1 MITGRDALATIE
13 DTISKAR
20 KSETSLDTALRSA
33 EESATRLLAERTSA
47 FQQLARVRLDSMLQ
61 DGVTGPLDHAE
72 RRALEM
78 VQHRSI
84 ELKEEARQRTTL
96 FAAVQAAENDRHR
109 KAEQLEQALAGLE
122 SIRKASQPKIR
133 ASVIWKNQ
141 MDKIA
146 VAEKIAEESEKKT
159 LLSEQDREIKR
170 KPYEAD
176 PLFMYLWNAKFN
188 LTDYT
193 GGFIAKFFDRMIARK
208 VGYPDARANYAM
220 LNEIPL
226 RLREHAERRK
236 QAVLLE
242 KQGLVKAEN
251 DALSA
256 LGAGDLV
263 AKVEAARQALIGAEA
278 ALSSR
283 KQALQDFETSIAAGA
298 EDPAYVN
305 AVAILAEADSRDD
318 IRELYSDAAKT
329 STRDDEKIVAQIE
342 KLDAKLAKAEIEIE
356 QTRSEARDIARRRAE
371 IERERDHFRRRG
383 YDNPYGGFQ
392 NDSLLGNILG
402 GILQGSIQGG
412 ILRDAL
418 RDGYRQRD
426 NPWGRD
432 TTTSGS
438 IFGPWTVPDN
448 TPAPPQSSGG
458 QWVPPWLDSG
468 NSGDSGGGGWLGG
481 GGDSGGGSW
490 GGGGGDSGGGF
501 STGGSE

>member
-20 KSETSLDTALRSA
+20 KSETSLDSALRSA
-33 EESATRLLAERTSA
+33 EESAARLLAERTAA
-47 FQQLARVRLDSMLQ
+47 FKQLARVRLDSMML
-61 DGVTGPLDHAE
+61 DGVTGPLDQAE
-72 RRALEM
+72 RKALEM

-84 ELKEEARQRTTL
+84 ELKEQARKRATL
-96 FAAVQAAENDRHR
+96 FATVQAAETDRHR
-109 KAEQLEQALAGLE
+109 KAGMLEQALAGLE
-122 SIRKASQPKIR
+122 GIRKASQPKIR
-133 ASVIWKNQ
+133 DSAVWKEQ
-141 MDKIA
+141 MEKIA
-146 VAEKIAEESEKKT
+146 TAEKIAEEAEKKT

-176 PLFMYLWNAKFN
+176 SLFMYLWNAKYN
-188 LTDYT
+188 LADYN
-193 GGFIAKFFDRMIARK
+193 GGFITKFFDSMIARK
-208 VGYPDARANYAM
+208 IGYPDARANYTM

-236 QAVLLE
+236 QAVLME
-242 KQGLVKAEN
+242 KQGLAKAEN
-251 DALSA
+251 EALRS
-256 LGAGDLV
+256 LGAGELV
-263 AKVEAARQALIGAEA
+263 AKVDAARNELIQAETK
-278 ALSSR
+278 LSESS
-283 KQALQDFETSIAAGA
+283 QALQAFETETAAGA
-298 EDPAYVN
+298 EDPAYEQ

-318 IRELYSDAAKT
+318 IRELYADAAQ
-329 STRDDEKIVAQIE
+329 TRTKDDERIVAQIE
-342 KLDAKLAKAEIEIE
+342 KIEAKLAKAETEIE
-356 QTRSEARDIARRRAE
+356 QTRAEARDIARRRAE

-392 NDSLLGNILG
+392 NDSLLGQILG
-402 GILQGSIQGG
+402 GILQGSIQGT

-426 NPWGRD
+426 NPWGQD
-432 TTTSGS
+432 TTSSGS
-438 IFGPWTVPDN
+438 IFGPWSVPDN
-448 TPAPPQSSGG
+448 SPSPPSSSG

-468 NSGDSGGGGWLGG
+468 SSGDSGGGWLGG